1 MRTEGINNYSE
12 GINNYSESSETISSV
27 SSKHR
32 KRHRHK
38 KNKNKRSDKDFNFDS
53 NEINHEEIQQMSST
67 KRVKLLFGDNKMK
80 MKILNIPNVHLEN
93 SAKKIP
99 TFF

>member
-1 MRTEGINNYSE
+1 MRTEGI
-12 GINNYSESSETISSV
+12 NYSESSETISSV

-38 KNKNKRSDKDFNFDS
+38 KNKNKRSDKEFKYDS
-53 NEINHEEIQQMSST
+53 NEKNHGEIQMSST
-67 KRVKLLFGDNKMK
+67 KRVKLLFGDNEMK
-80 MKILNIPNVHLEN
+80 MKILNIPNGHLEN